1 MKKRKTANLIMVLII
16 AAIVIAGVAAAFALK
31 TDGGDALGSRYRIRE
46 LPENSLV
53 TPGQEDSVC
62 TVTIVCGTVL
72 DNAKDLDAE
81 KAPFVPKD
89 GIVLPKTRVSFGPE
103 ETVFEVLQ
111 RVCQAADIQIEYSY
125 TPMYKSYYIEGINH
139 LYEFDCGPESGW
151 MFKVND
157 WFPNYGCSAYSLKN
171 GDDIVWC
178 YTCKGLG
185 ADVGA
190 GRMG

>member
-1 MKKRKTANLIMVLII
+1 MKKRKTANLVMVLII

-31 TDGGDALGSRYRIRE
+31 TDGGDALGSRYRITNIKDNILME
-46 LPENSLV
+46 D
-53 TPGQEDSVC
+53 GQTETC
-62 TVTIVCGTVL
+62 TITIVCNAIQDNL
-72 DNAKDLDAE
+72 DSLDEE
-81 KAPFVPKD
+81 KAPFVPRN
-89 GIVLPKTRVSFGPE
+89 GTILPETTVSFAEGD
-103 ETVFEVLQ
+103 TVFDALKK
-111 RVCQAADIQIEYSY
+111 VCQAADIQLEYSY

-190 GRMG
+190 GGMG